1 MTPTTVEEKYK
12 ILLAH
17 VRRALRRYARPT
29 EPHNIRG
36 GWPRGEL
43 AWAMNDD
50 LKEAMEIIGED
61 VDYEYH
67 A

>member
-1 MTPTTVEEKYK
+1 MTQTTVDEKYQ
-12 ILLAH
+12 ILLDH
-17 VRRALRRYARPT
+17 VRRALRRYARPN
-29 EPHNIRG
+29 EPHNQRG

-61 VDYEYH
+61 VDYGYNG
-67 A
+67 